1 MIPLRDN
8 LESRE
13 KPIVTWTLI
22 GLNVFLFLWDR
33 EWSWSGYSV
42 VFADMAM
49 RPSEVVAALTGRGD
63 PMELG
68 KLFTSMFLHGSAWHL
83 IGNMLYLLAF
93 GGNVETALGGLRFA
107 LYYLFW
113 GLFASAAHV
122 FVNPASD
129 IPTLGASGAIGGV
142 LGCYFLLFPG
152 NRVQVLIPPLIF
164 WVFAFPAWILLG
176 LWFVFQ
182 VLVPQSGVANWAHAG
197 GFLAGMVTVLV
208 MGGREKVLKDS
219 VFEKVEL
226 EEDYV

>member
-22 GLNVFLFLWDR
+22 GLNIFLFLWDR

-122 FVNPASD
+122 FVSPASD

>member
-22 GLNVFLFLWDR
+22 GLNLFLFLWDR

-49 RPSEVVAALTGRGD
+49 RPSEVVAAMTGRGD

-68 KLFTSMFLHGSAWHL
+68 KLFTCMFLHGSAWHL
-83 IGNMLYLLAF
+83 IGNLLYLLAF
-93 GGNVETALGGLRFA
+93 GGNVETALGGFRFA

-129 IPTLGASGAIGGV
+129 VPTLGASGAIGGV